1 MIDQLAPQINIVI
14 GQTSM
19 VAASSVLLN
28 SRFGCFLAIGHAF
41 SQAVFNNMYNLRPYM
56 LQYINYK
63 YKDGTPI
70 NKKPSPCLPYK
81 EFDEKELLIDKSTSF
96 NETFLKN

>member
-1 MIDQLAPQINIVI
+1 
-14 GQTSM
+14 
-19 VAASSVLLN
+19 
-28 SRFGCFLAIGHAF
+28 
-41 SQAVFNNMYNLRPYM
+41 M